1 MGSPSEGLQKISYAD
16 LVARIRRARNM
27 DVNTLAPEA
36 IQTRVH
42 MIMDGYH
49 TVVIKAAMNGL
60 YRARKNIDGE
70 PFLYASD
77 LWYPPAAAVRLRGRF
92 NEPGAPAFYA

>member
-1 MGSPSEGLQKISYAD
+1 
-16 LVARIRRARNM
+16 M

-77 LWYPPAAAVRLRGRF
+77 LWYPPAAAVVFEAGSMNQVRPLSTLRSGKWCGF
-92 NEPGAPAFYA
+92 